1 MRHFGFLASL
11 CLTSSIALIAT
22 SASAAPD
29 ASSSNVGYF
38 TIAETGSANLTS
50 DFMQM
55 SFDTV
60 TEAVA
65 AASKDL
71 DTLHWVKHDAVLA
84 APKEDYQRLAH
95 FGTWVNTKRDETCY
109 NTRSLVMIRDSAVH
123 VTNSPTNH
131 CIVSEGRWFDPY
143 TGNTYTKSDEIQID
157 HVVPLKH
164 AYLSGAWKW
173 NFKNRCAYANF
184 MGNSFHLL
192 SVQASANMRKGDRA
206 PDAYMPP
213 RRAYQCEY
221 LANWLKIKLI
231 WKLTLSNSEASAIAK
246 QIDENGCTEDDF
258 SFSKKDLKLQRNKIL
273 DRMIDCPDREA
284 AKPSPAA

>member
-1 MRHFGFLASL
+1 MRHIGFLASL
-11 CLTSSIALIAT
+11 CLTSSIAF
-22 SASAAPD
+22 AAADTPSE
-29 ASSSNVGYF
+29 AGYF
-38 TIAETGSANLTS
+38 TIAETGSAHFAA
-50 DFMQM
+50 DFMETT
-55 SFDTV
+55 FETV
-60 TEAVA
+60 TDAVA
-65 AASKDL
+65 AAADEL

-109 NTRSLVMIRDSAVH
+109 NTRSLVMVRDSAVR

-131 CIVSEGRWFDPY
+131 CIVAEGRWHDPY
-143 TGNTYTKSDEIQID
+143 TGNVYTKSDEVQID

-184 MGNSFHLL
+184 MGNNFHLL

-231 WKLTLSNSEASAIAK
+231 WKLTLSKSETSAIAK
-246 QIDENGCTEDDF
+246 QIVDNGCTEDDF
-258 SFSKKDLKLQRNKIL
+258 SFSKKDLKIQRNRIL